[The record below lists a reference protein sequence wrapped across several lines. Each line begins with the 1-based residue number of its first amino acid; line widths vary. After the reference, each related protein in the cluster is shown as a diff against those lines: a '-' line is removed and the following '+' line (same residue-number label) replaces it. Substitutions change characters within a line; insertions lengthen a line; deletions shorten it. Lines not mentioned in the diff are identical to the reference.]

1 MNTINWT
8 DNIPTLPTLA
18 GGAHDAASGVMCA
31 MELVA
36 FMERLPHSDHPEC
49 TCPAIAAYVR
59 GLNDA
64 MTDVDR
70 QSLMPYLSRLVGTVS
85 PEHEQE
91 RATLAAMRAV
101 NVFAAAALTA
111 VGLDDHAEACRRAPT
126 LPLAMTAA
134 AAAADA
140 GAGAA
145 AGAAAAAG
153 AGAGAG
159 AAAWTDALALLD
171 DMLAVGP
178 VSAGWS
184 VSDVDARVAELVS
197 EAEGS

>member
-145 AGAAAAAG
+145 AGAAA
-153 AGAGAG
+153 
-159 AAAWTDALALLD
+159 WTDALALLD